1 MDLRTR
7 SRSFSYNAT
16 NLTVSPRRPR
26 QLNRTQLSNSPVG
39 LTILNAS
46 DGFTRTQLHAAS
58 KDVIGMTLSSN
69 GVVPLVVYSV
79 LFPILPR
86 QFGAIPFH
94 RISRVSSPIA
104 FIELPIAALHI
115 QSS

>member
-69 GVVPLVVYSV
+69 ESFLLLST
-79 LFPILPR
+79 
-86 QFGAIPFH
+86 
-94 RISRVSSPIA
+94 VSYFQSCLGNLERYCSTA
-104 FIELPIAALHI
+104 SLEYHLQLH
-115 QSS
+115 SSGCQ